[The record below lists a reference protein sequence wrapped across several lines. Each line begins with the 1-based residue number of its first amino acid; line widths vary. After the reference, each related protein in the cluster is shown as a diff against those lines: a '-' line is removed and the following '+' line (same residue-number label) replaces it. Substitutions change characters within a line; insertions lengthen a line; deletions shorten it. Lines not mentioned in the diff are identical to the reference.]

1 MNSTRTAAARRIV
14 VVGNGI
20 AGQTACDSLRAA
32 GFDGELTIVGDEPHP
47 AYSRPALSKALL
59 VDGGSHELAAP
70 THGATEILGVAAL
83 ALDTRARRVAFDD
96 GSEVSYDGLVIASGA
111 RARRLGG
118 PDSTESTLRTLEDA
132 LTLRDRLATQPSVA
146 VVGAGPL
153 GMEIASAA
161 LSAGCEVT
169 VVADGPPMRVHL
181 GPYLSDAFTTAAVA
195 RGLKLVDGTAVG
207 LDGPH
212 TVLLDD
218 GARVEAELIVTAIGD
233 IPNTE
238 WLVGSGLLTDG
249 RLVADSR
256 GRVAPGIVAAGDV
269 AAIPTRAGVRRIPL
283 WNSAI
288 EQAKIAAVALL
299 TGDAA
304 PELDLEPYF
313 WTEQFGLNL
322 KAVGHLPATGEPEFL
337 TGDRPEGPAV
347 MRWTHEDGHAVAV
360 AVNQR
365 IPIPKL
371 RRMASASE

>member
-1 MNSTRTAAARRIV
+1 MNSTRTDAARRIV

-20 AGQTACDSLRAA
+20 AGQTACDTLRAA

-59 VDGGSHELAAP
+59 VDGGSHELASP

-83 ALDTRARRVAFDD
+83 ALDTHTRRVGFDD
-96 GSEVSYDGLVIASGA
+96 GSELSYDGLVIASGA

-118 PDSTESTLRTLEDA
+118 PDSSELTLRTLEDA
-132 LTLRDRLATQPSVA
+132 LALRDRLATRPSVA

-169 VVADGPPMRVHL
+169 LVADGPPMRVHL

-218 GARVEAELIVTAIGD
+218 GARVEAELVVTAIGD

-238 WLVGSGLLTDG
+238 WLAGSGLLTGG
-249 RLVADSR
+249 RLVADTR

-269 AAIPTRAGVRRIPL
+269 AAIPTRSGVRRIPL

-288 EQAKIAAVALL
+288 EQAKVAAVALL

-322 KAVGHLPATGEPEFL
+322 KAVGHLPAAGEPEFL

-371 RRMASASE
+371 RRLASTTG